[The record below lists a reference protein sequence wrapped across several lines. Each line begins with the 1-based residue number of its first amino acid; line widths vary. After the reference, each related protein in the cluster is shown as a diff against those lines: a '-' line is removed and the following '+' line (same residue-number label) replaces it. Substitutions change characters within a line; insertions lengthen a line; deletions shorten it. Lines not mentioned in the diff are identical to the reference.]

1 MFYDYTGSGAPT
13 ITPLALNQFYQNTTD
28 KDVYVST
35 GTSSSS
41 DWSLLLTTGYRI
53 PLIIAHYISNF
64 TITNEDIVKTDG
76 SNIINATL
84 PSASGFTRTLTFK
97 HRGTQ
102 DMTILGTIDGDPT
115 GLILRGGH
123 KNAATI
129 FSNGIDWE
137 TV

>member
-64 TITNEDIVKTDG
+64 T
-76 SNIINATL
+76 ATL